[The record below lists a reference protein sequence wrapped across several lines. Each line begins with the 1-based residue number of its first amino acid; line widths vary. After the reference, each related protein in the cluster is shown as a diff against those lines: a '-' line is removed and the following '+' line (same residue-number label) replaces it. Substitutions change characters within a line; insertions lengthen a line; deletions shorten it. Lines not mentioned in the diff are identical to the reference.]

1 MSVNVTPAAP
11 VAAGGPPPPATA
23 RLRVALLA
31 LGAALF
37 FLTVILI
44 ACELAAARVPQHR
57 ATLEELI
64 RHETGLEVSFRELSV
79 RWGWYGPEAV
89 FHGVVLGEPAGGA
102 LLRAPRLIVGLDLW
116 RMARSGRLEAGRIA
130 LEQPDIDL
138 AAGSVGTVG
147 SADSAGTAQAPP
159 PGARGGRWSTGARML
174 SRWRGGSIEIEGGTL
189 RGLLPGSAPVA
200 LTLRHALLRRVG
212 AAWDAEALVLLP
224 ESLGY
229 SAHLTLRMSGDPALA
244 QGSKGTLRF
253 EGRRLEFGGWRALAQ
268 SPQAA
273 RCLPQAGSGDL
284 ELRVSFADGRVLEAD
299 GTIHAEAL
307 EWSAPSAG
315 AVPLAL
321 ERLNGAWQLA
331 RRGTEWHLTVDGLE
345 AGTATAPDAAAA
357 IPAAL
362 IADLAADGAY
372 AHGRLQHAPLPAL
385 ALLARWSAPQL
396 PLQDVA
402 LGGEARE
409 LTFDWSAARPAGS
422 RLITSA
428 KLQDLTLATPAGDVV
443 LGGLS
448 GQLSGADGHLV
459 GKLQGHAAQVTVS
472 RERPL
477 VLDGLT
483 VAARLVLEAAGGAW
497 RVSSD
502 DLELRREG
510 LSLAASGAIGASAAG
525 GAPRMSAHLALKDA
539 DVLLLTKLLGERAVS
554 TLGAA
559 AAHVTAGRIES
570 ADVAWRGVLEGE
582 APWDV
587 PGTEFAGSVA
597 LRDASLSGDEQWPD
611 ARGVDARIDWRGPRV
626 QAVIE
631 RARSGTF
638 QVASARADWDVSGA
652 HPLHFSARVA
662 GSAAEA
668 LAWLHAHPQL
678 AAWAADTAAID
689 LRGDTLLDVDLTLPA
704 AARAGAAAAPRVRL
718 AALLDGV
725 QLRALP
731 GLPPIEALRGT
742 LVFAGGHLQRTTFTG
757 QWLGGPVSLGV
768 GEHRE
773 HAATALA
780 ISGRGLIDARQALQA
795 AGGNAQDAQLSG
807 TAEWSAV
814 LTLLPTAN
822 APRWQ
827 LHADSSLVGVTSH
840 LPEPFAKADGTALPL
855 HVEVQGGGDAGQ
867 LRVSLGERLRAL
879 AALVRS
885 GDGWRIERGAVRLA
899 ATAPALPAEQV
910 LLLDGR
916 LSRLDLA
923 ACLALWRAAGSDA
936 ALPELRA
943 RLSAGELLVGTHS
956 YADVALAA
964 RLARGGGVLQLQ
976 SADLLASARW
986 PALIDSEHPA
996 IMHLASFNMG
1006 QPADAALAAALA
1018 AVLAPAAELSIDDLQ
1033 WQGHSL
1039 GRLSTVLAARADALE
1054 ISDLQLSGPA
1064 GESRASTQCA
1074 AGVCR
1079 AKFSLESEDAA
1090 ATLAAFGLRPDLS
1103 SGRARLEGELHWS
1116 PQAPVPLATLG
1127 GQLHMQLQDGLVH
1140 AASEVGTPFALL
1152 SVPALLAG
1160 TRAQGVDAAQRTL
1173 GFARLTADFEL
1184 RDGEAT
1190 TAGLHFDGDA
1200 EILMR
1205 GRVGL
1210 VAADYDEQAWI
1221 LRGEERLP
1229 AAVRRLG
1236 PTPRVAA
1243 VWLSLRELFAG
1254 AAPGRAR
1261 AALHLRGTW
1270 NDPMVT
1276 PAE

>member
-1 MSVNVTPAAP
+1 MRVAVT
-11 VAAGGPPPPATA
+11 

-31 LGAALF
+31 LAAALF

-57 ATLEELI
+57 AALEELI

-89 FHGVVLGEPAGGA
+89 FHGVVLGEPAGSA

-116 RMARSGRLEAGRIA
+116 RMARSGHLEAGRIT

-138 AAGSVGTVG
+138 AAG
-147 SADSAGTAQAPP
+147 TAQALPP
-159 PGARGGRWSTGARML
+159 SRASAGRWSAGARML

-189 RGLLPGSAPVA
+189 RGLLPGRVPAA
-200 LTLRHALLRRVG
+200 LTLRHVLLRRLG
-212 AAWDAEALVLLP
+212 AAWNAEALVLLP

-229 SAHLTLRMSGDPALA
+229 SAHLTLQMSGDPALA
-244 QGSKGTLRF
+244 LGSSGTLRF
-253 EGRRLEFGGWRALAQ
+253 EGRRLEFGGWRAFAQ

-273 RCLPQAGSGDL
+273 RFLPQAGSGDL
-284 ELRVSFADGRVLEAD
+284 ELRVSFAEGRVLEAD

-307 EWSAPSAG
+307 EWSAPSLA
-315 AVPLAL
+315 AVRLSL
-321 ERLNGAWQLA
+321 ERLNGAWRLA
-331 RRGTEWHLTVDGLE
+331 RRGPEWHLAVDRLE
-345 AGTATAPDAAAA
+345 ADTAAAPPAPAAATAAT
-357 IPAAL
+357 L
-362 IADLAADGAY
+362 IADVAADGAY
-372 AHGRLQHAPLPAL
+372 AHGRIQHAPLPAL
-385 ALLARWSAPQL
+385 VLLARWSVPQI
-396 PLQDVA
+396 PLREVA
-402 LGGEARE
+402 LGGQARE
-409 LTFDWSAARPAGS
+409 LTFDWSAERPAGS
-422 RLITSA
+422 RLLTRGE
-428 KLQDLTLATPAGDVV
+428 LQDLTLATPAGDVL

-448 GQLSGADGHLV
+448 GQLSGADEHLV
-459 GKLQGHAAQVTVS
+459 ADLQAHAAQLTVS
-472 RERPL
+472 RERPM

-497 RVSSD
+497 LVSSD
-502 DLELRREG
+502 HLELRRAG
-510 LSLAASGAIGASAAG
+510 LSLAASGTIGASAAG
-525 GAPRMSAHLALKDA
+525 GMPRMSAHLALKDA
-539 DVLLLTKLLGERAVS
+539 DVLLLTELLGERAVS

-559 AAHVTAGRIES
+559 ATRVTAGRIES
-570 ADVAWRGVLEGE
+570 AEIAWRGVLDGE
-582 APWDV
+582 RPWNI
-587 PGTEFAGSVA
+587 PGTEFTGAVA
-597 LRDASLSGDEQWPD
+597 LREARLSGDEQWPD
-611 ARGVDARIDWRGPRV
+611 ADGVDARIDWRGPRV

-638 QVASARADWDVSGA
+638 QLASARADWDVSGA
-652 HPLHFSARVA
+652 HPLHFSARLA
-662 GSAAEA
+662 GSVAEA

-704 AARAGAAAAPRVRL
+704 GARAQAAPAPRVRL

-742 LVFAGGHLQRTTFTG
+742 LAFTGGHLQRTTFTG

-773 HAATALA
+773 RGATALA

-795 AGGNAQDAQLSG
+795 AGGNAQDAPLSG
-807 TAEWSAV
+807 AAEWSAV
-814 LTLLPTAN
+814 LTLLPTAS

-840 LPEPFAKADGTALPL
+840 LPEPFAKGDGTALPL
-855 HVEVQGGGDAGQ
+855 HVEVQGGSDAGQ

-899 ATAPALPAEQV
+899 ATAPALPAERV

-943 RLSAGELLVGTHS
+943 RLSAGQLLAGTHS

-964 RLARGGGVLQLQ
+964 RATRGGGVLQLQ

-996 IMHLASFNMG
+996 IVHLAGFNLA

-1033 WQGHSL
+1033 WQGRSL
-1039 GRLSTVLAARADALE
+1039 GRLSAVLAARADTLE
-1054 ISDLQLSGPA
+1054 ISELQLSGAA
-1064 GESRASTQCA
+1064 GDSRASTQCA

-1079 AKFSLESEDAA
+1079 ARFSLESEDAA
-1090 ATLAAFGLRPDLS
+1090 ATLTAFGLRPDLS
-1103 SGRARLEGELHWS
+1103 AGRARLEGELRWS
-1116 PQAPVPLATLG
+1116 PQAPAPLATLG
-1127 GQLHMQLQDGLVH
+1127 GHLHMQLQNGLVH
-1140 AASEVGTPFALL
+1140 AAGTTGTPFALL
-1152 SVPALLAG
+1152 SVPALLAA
-1160 TRAQGVDAAQRTL
+1160 TTAQRADTAQRAL
-1173 GFARLTADFEL
+1173 GFAQLTADFEL

-1190 TAGLHFDGDA
+1190 TTGLHFDGDA

-1210 VAADYDEQAWI
+1210 VAGDYDEQAWI

-1254 AAPGRAR
+1254 AAAERAR

-1270 NDPMVT
+1270 NDPIVT